1 MASFFDDDKKAA
13 GMKPK
18 LILFGAVALSIAF
31 VFFIVLSRWNYKTYQ
46 VKYTDNEE
54 NILAYEY
61 YAFNGDVLKVA
72 SDTASYIDDNN
83 NSFWTIAYSMT
94 QPKAVFSGSSAA
106 IYDLDGNTVVV
117 CNAQGL
123 VSTIKTSMPVVK
135 AAVSEKG
142 GSAVILDDGTDAWIE
157 YYDPSG
163 SRISSI
169 KTTMDDTG
177 YPFDLA
183 LSPNGKMLAVSYMCY
198 EDSQMTTRMRFY
210 NFGEEGKEKR
220 DNMYASFSY
229 TGLLIPQVEYLS
241 SDICLGLTDN
251 GAIIYKGLEN
261 PKEKTIIRESGLVIS
276 TIVNG
281 STFGLVVSDN
291 GEIRLRMYNS
301 DGKLQFDKNIVLA
314 YTSIYAAGSDI
325 VFYNRNQITV
335 FSDNG
340 SKKFEGA
347 ADELIRDIVPVG
359 NNRFALITEEGFRLI
374 SLA

>member
-1 MASFFDDDKKAA
+1 MASFFDEDNKVA
-13 GMKPK
+13 GRRPK
-18 LILFGAVALSIAF
+18 LILFGAVALTIAF
-31 VFFIVLSRWNYKTYQ
+31 VLFIVLSRWNYKTYQ
-46 VKYTDNEE
+46 IKYGDNDE
-54 NILAYEY
+54 NILAYDY

-72 SDTASYIDDNN
+72 SDTASYIDDSNN
-83 NSFWTIAYSMT
+83 AFWTVAYSMT

-117 CNAQGL
+117 CNAGGP
-123 VSTIKTSMPVVK
+123 VTTVKTSMPVVK
-135 AAVSEKG
+135 AAVSERG
-142 GSAVILDDGTDAWIE
+142 GAAVILDDGTDAWIE
-157 YYDPSG
+157 YYDPNG
-163 SRISSI
+163 ARISSI

-183 LSPNGKMLAVSYMCY
+183 LSPNGKMMAVSYMCY

-220 DNMYASFSY
+220 DNLYASFSY
-229 TGLLIPQVEYLS
+229 SGLLVPQVEYLS
-241 SDICLGLTDN
+241 SDICLALTDS

-261 PKEKTIIRESGLVIS
+261 PKEKAVIEENGLVIS
-276 TIVNG
+276 TIING
-281 STFGLVVSDN
+281 NSFGLVVSEND
-291 GEIRLRMYNS
+291 EIRLHMYNS
-301 DGKLQFDKNIVLA
+301 NGRLVFNNNIELA

-340 SKKFEGA
+340 SKKFEGSA
-347 ADELIRDIVPVG
+347 EELIRDIVPVG
-359 NNRFALITEEGFRLI
+359 NNRFVLITEEGFRLI